1 MQSDYAVKI
10 ILPQLA
16 EREGLADHRQVF
28 AANGCD
34 WRTLPLW
41 GIGLVGTVNDHD
53 NFLHDARA
61 V

>member
-10 ILPQLA
+10 ILPHFA

-41 GIGLVGTVNDHD
+41 GIGLVGTVNDHVI
-53 NFLHDARA
+53 FCTTTRA